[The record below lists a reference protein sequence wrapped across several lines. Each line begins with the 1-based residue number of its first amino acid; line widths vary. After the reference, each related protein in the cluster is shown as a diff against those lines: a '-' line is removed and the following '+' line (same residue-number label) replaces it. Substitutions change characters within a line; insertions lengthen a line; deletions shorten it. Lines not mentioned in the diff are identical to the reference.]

1 MIRLTINGKQREL
14 QAPMPLLAFLEQH
27 RINPQVIAVEYNGE
41 ILKRERFGDITL
53 REGDRVEIVHMVGG
67 GAA

>member
-14 QAPMPLLAFLEQH
+14 EAPTPLLTFLERH
-27 RINPQVIAVEYNGE
+27 GINPHVIAVEYNGE
-41 ILKRERFGDITL
+41 ILKRERFSEITL